1 MEVNRTAK
9 TLSPA
14 LQGLTRYTPSG
25 AWPSPSAGID
35 HPVGADSGPSLSDK
49 YNHWKRIA
57 RFLVFG
63 GVVVLIATQLRTRD
77 LGHAF
82 ARLGAGYL
90 LAVVFLLSPLAVV
103 LRVLRWRCLLPL
115 GDRVPLRSYVGAYL
129 VGMLANFIL
138 LGRFGELVKARF
150 ICRPGLDYGRSL
162 AVVLIDRLLEG
173 LALLMVFAVVLLNNS
188 LLPVWA
194 SRLAWVAGLAS
205 LAALVLLRALFD
217 FRVRFLRVAERGLAH
232 MPAPVRGQ
240 VLRVAERLLA
250 GCEALAS
257 YRRVMIALLY
267 AFAVWGV
274 EIGTVVLLF
283 KGLSIPV
290 PWLVA
295 AIVLLV
301 VLSFGVLIP
310 ISPGSVG
317 VYQLLC
323 ALALSLWGIDRQL
336 GLTLGVVMQTVLCVP
351 LYLAGLVWIAAYS
364 IGSRKRLGFQSV
376 VGLAKKP
383 NPESRLL

>member
-25 AWPSPSAGID
+25 AWPSPSAGMD
-35 HPVGADSGPSLSDK
+35 HLGGADTGPSLSGK
-49 YNHWKRIA
+49 YSHWKRIA
-57 RFLVFG
+57 RLLVFG
-63 GVVVLIATQLRTRD
+63 GVVVLIATQLKTRD

-82 ARLGAGYL
+82 AHLGAGYL
-90 LAVVFLLSPLAVV
+90 VAVVLVLSPLAVL
-103 LRVLRWRCLLPL
+103 LRALRWRCLLPL

-129 VGMLANFIL
+129 VGMLANSIL

-162 AVVLIDRLLEG
+162 SVVLIDRLLEG
-173 LALLMVFAVVLLNNS
+173 LALLMVFAVVLLNTT
-188 LLPVWA
+188 LPIWA
-194 SRLAWVAGLAS
+194 SRLAWVAGFAS
-205 LAALVLLRALFD
+205 LAALVLLRTLFA
-217 FRVRFLRVAERGLAH
+217 FRAGFLQVTERGLAH
-232 MPAPVRGQ
+232 LPAPVRSR
-240 VLRVAERLLA
+240 VLRAAERLLA

-257 YRRVMIALLY
+257 YRRVMMALLY

-283 KGLSIPV
+283 KGLSIRA

-301 VLSFGVLIP
+301 VLSFGMLVP

-323 ALALSLWGIDRQL
+323 ALSLSLWGVDRQL
-336 GLTLGVVMQTVLCVP
+336 GLTLGIVML
-351 LYLAGLVWIAAYS
+351 
-364 IGSRKRLGFQSV
+364 
-376 VGLAKKP
+376 
-383 NPESRLL
+383 